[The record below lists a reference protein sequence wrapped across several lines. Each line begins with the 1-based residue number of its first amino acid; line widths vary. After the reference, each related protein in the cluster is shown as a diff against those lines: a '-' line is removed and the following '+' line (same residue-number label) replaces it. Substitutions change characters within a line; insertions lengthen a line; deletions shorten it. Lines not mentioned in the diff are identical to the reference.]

1 VRSLCIVLALA
12 AACGRPG
19 DSTPS
24 TNPDGDDGAPDAAA
38 ITGDGPGSDAGSDTG
53 SGSAVDAAAWHA
65 HADDAV
71 AHLLLDFWSQ
81 SATNLEA
88 ASPSSGSVTG
98 YWTFAQA
105 LDAVE
110 DGVARTN
117 GARYAG
123 WIEALYL
130 VQNAIGW
137 SRDYYDDENWMA
149 LALIRAY
156 DLEHQQK
163 YLDEAKALYADIEA
177 AWDTTCCGAHP
188 GGIWWDRPHTQ
199 KATAANGGPV
209 IAGVQLAA
217 RTNDSSYLTF
227 AEKVYTYWF
236 ANMVNPTTFA
246 VSDHILPSGS
256 IVNYNFTYNEGLVIG
271 AAVALYG
278 ATNDASYLAD
288 ANHVAG
294 HVLAAQVKNGV
305 LNDGTN
311 TGCGGDCQQFKG
323 IGYRYLAALQ
333 AVSPDPRYAA
343 VLDAS
348 AQAIWSDARAP
359 AGTFA
364 TDWAGPTVTSTS
376 IDADSSA
383 TMALNIYAASLGTYA
398 PSSTHYEAE
407 DGVVHAMG
415 LEAAHGTFSGWGYL
429 AGWNGD
435 GQWVDFAVSVP
446 TAGAYTLKVRYAA
459 GAGDAARLVYINGAN
474 AVATQKFAS
483 TTSWDTWATA
493 SIPIEL
499 PAGASTI
506 SIIYNSSLSSSNYLN
521 LDYIDVDP

>member
-1 VRSLCIVLALA
+1 M
-12 AACGRPG
+12 
-19 DSTPS
+19 TPAS
-24 TNPDGDDGAPDAAA
+24 SAPDGDDSSPDAAGDAAPADAA
-38 ITGDGPGSDAGSDTG
+38 IGSD
-53 SGSAVDAAAWHA
+53 DAALWHQR
-65 HADDAV
+65 ADDAV
-71 AHLLLDFWSQ
+71 ARMLIDFWSP
-81 SATNLEA
+81 SAAYLENT
-88 ASPSSGSVTG
+88 SPSTGTVTG

-110 DGVARTN
+110 DGVARTD

-130 VQNAIGW
+130 VQDAIGW
-137 SRDYYDDENWMA
+137 SRDYYDDENWMT

-156 DLEHQQK
+156 DLEHEEK
-163 YLDEAKALYADIEA
+163 YLDEAKTLYADIEA

-199 KATAANGGPV
+199 KATAANAGPV

-217 RTNDSSYLTF
+217 RTGNAAYLTF
-227 AEKVYTYWF
+227 AQKVYAYWF
-236 ANMVNPTTFA
+236 ANMVDPTTFA
-246 VSDHILPSGS
+246 VSDHVLPNGT
-256 IVNYNFTYNEGLVIG
+256 VVKYNFTYNEGLVIG
-271 AAVALYG
+271 AAVALCG

-294 HVLAAQVKNGV
+294 QVLVAQVKDGV
-305 LNDGTN
+305 LYDGTN

-323 IGYRYLAALQ
+323 IGFRYIAALQ
-333 AVSPDPRYAA
+333 AVSPDARYAA

-348 AQAIWSDARAP
+348 AQAIWTDARASS
-359 AGTFA
+359 GTFA

-383 TMALNIYAASLGTYA
+383 TMALDIYAATRGPYVPT
-398 PSSTHYEAE
+398 STHHEAE
-407 DGVVHAMG
+407 DGVVHAIG
-415 LEAAHGTFSGWGYL
+415 LEAIHGTFSGWGYL

-435 GQWVDFAVSVP
+435 GQWVDFAVNVA

-474 AVATQKFAS
+474 AVATQTFAS
-483 TTSWDTWATA
+483 TGSWDTWATA

-506 SIIYNSSLSSSNYLN
+506 SIIYNSSLSSTNYLN
-521 LDYIDVDP
+521 LDWIDVGA